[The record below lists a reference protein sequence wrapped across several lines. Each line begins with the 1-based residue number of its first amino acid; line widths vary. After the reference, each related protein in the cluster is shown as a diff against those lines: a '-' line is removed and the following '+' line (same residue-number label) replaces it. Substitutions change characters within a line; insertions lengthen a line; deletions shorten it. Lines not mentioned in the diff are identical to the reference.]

1 MEDAEVDDV
10 EDAINLDDNGS
21 IESGTLCI
29 DLIVMDADEFLEKAE
44 KERLCCYF
52 PGI

>member
-21 IESGTLCI
+21 IVPGTLCNRSDSNGCRRI
-29 DLIVMDADEFLEKAE
+29 PRKGGKRAFVLLFS
-44 KERLCCYF
+44 
-52 PGI
+52 